1 VQLRKSLR
9 EKEEECYEA
18 SRKAELGQGEI
29 DKLRSEQKIDLARQ
43 NKELE
48 ALKLEAEHRV
58 TVSFNQAG
66 LPASA
71 SERGGR
77 GHLI

>member
-1 VQLRKSLR
+1 VQLRTSLR

-18 SRKAELGQGEI
+18 KRKAELGLEEI

-58 TVSFNQAG
+58 TVCHSIK
-66 LPASA
+66 PACQPARA
-71 SERGGR
+71 SEAAGA
-77 GHLI
+77 I